1 MTKPP
6 QFSKKKVVQLTQN
19 ADRVNKKYFGTTD
32 KAILKRTYGNCGYCL
47 GQNQAPF
54 VWGVVKI
61 YAKFDQTGTNPSK
74 LS

>member
-47 GQNQAPF
+47 GQN
-54 VWGVVKI
+54 
-61 YAKFDQTGTNPSK
+61 
-74 LS
+74 